1 MRALILCTMLFLSTH
16 AFAGALDVTAP
27 ATTQVFAATMPASAK
42 VYPPLPTLAMLPPS
56 TSEDDDAPLAK
67 TSSKKSKKVRRVVDC
82 RCSAPEPRLV
92 VSDESRTYL
101 KDVDSRLD
109 AALAR

>member
-1 MRALILCTMLFLSTH
+1 MRTLFLCASLFLSSH
-16 AFAGALDVTAP
+16 AFAGALDVSAP
-27 ATTQVFAATMPASAK
+27 ATSQVFAATMPASAK

-56 TSEDDDAPLAK
+56 SVDDDDAPMTRA
-67 TSSKKSKKVRRVVDC
+67 SAKKSKKPRHVVDC

-92 VSDESRTYL
+92 VSDESRSYL